1 MANYCYK
8 VMFGT
13 LVLGLIAFLIVNV
26 RQHVLAQ
33 GQYKQVRSITGPV
46 RGERRLSLFDQR
58 QYYAFR
64 GIPYAE
70 KPIGPDRFKA
80 PRPVRPWKT
89 VRNCYEHSN
98 VCIQQTADRQI
109 IGDEDCLYLNVYTS
123 DVEPPEDKRR
133 AVMVWIPGENWFSGS
148 GDVDFQGPDFLVEE
162 DIVVVTLNYRLGM
175 FGFFATETTDFSGN
189 QGLKDQ
195 QLALEWVFENIHLF
209 GGDTK
214 RITVFGR
221 GAGSVSTFL
230 HMMAK
235 RSEPLFK
242 RTIQMSTTFE
252 ERFMFKP
259 AVPPKMIGIVQDYLR
274 KQSRKHRTSKD
285 VIDELM
291 DMNAKDITANF
302 PYEWNPFVGPVLE
315 RQDAEHAFLS
325 EQTWLKPNWT
335 TTKDILA
342 GYTSAEAIA
351 IPSYFDVYKRNQ
363 TLPIFDTNLSPV
375 RSEAYQSAMAE
386 IRDRYFANATA
397 DRSKLVRLMTD
408 LYQIYP
414 IDKKIRH
421 LAARSK
427 GSVYYYS
434 FDLDTQFN
442 YNKRWLHGETEIV
455 GASHGD
461 IQCYVFRCE
470 AVPDMYANV
479 TIDSLPYNQIKTIT
493 RLYANF
499 AKSGVPLLAWLPV
512 TKNVVNV
519 LNITQK
525 ELAPAIDPFREGR
538 SFWDGIMER
547 EEGRIL

>member
-26 RQHVLAQ
+26 RQHVMAQ
-33 GQYKQVRSITGPV
+33 GQYKLVRSITGPV
-46 RGERRLSLFDQR
+46 RGERRLSMFDQR

-89 VRNCYEHSN
+89 VRNCYEHAP
-98 VCIQQTADRQI
+98 VCIQQTPKRQI
-109 IGDEDCLYLNVYTS
+109 IGEEDCLYLNVYTQEV
-123 DVEPPEDKRR
+123 DPLEDKRR
-133 AVMVWIPGENWFSGS
+133 AVMVWIPGDNWFSGS

-162 DIVVVTLNYRLGM
+162 DIVVVTMNYRLGM
-175 FGFFATETTDFSGN
+175 FGFFAMETAEFSGN

-209 GGDTK
+209 GGDPK

-235 RSEPLFK
+235 GSEKLFK

-252 ERFMFKP
+252 ERFMFKQ
-259 AVPPKMIGIVQDYLR
+259 AVPSKMIGIVQDYLR
-274 KQSRKHRTSKD
+274 KHSGKNRTSKD
-285 VIDELM
+285 VIDKMLELP
-291 DMNAKDITANF
+291 AKDITANF
-302 PYEWNPFVGPVLE
+302 PFEWNPFVGPTLE
-315 RQDAEHAFLS
+315 RADAEHVFLS
-325 EQTWLKPNWT
+325 EQPWLKPNWT

-342 GYTSAEAIA
+342 GFTSAEAIA
-351 IPSYFDVYKRNQ
+351 VPAYFEDYKRNQ
-363 TLPIFDTNLSPV
+363 TLPIFGTNLSPI
-375 RSEAYQSAMAE
+375 RSEAYQTSMAT
-386 IRDRYFANATA
+386 IRDHYFSNATA
-397 DRSKLVRLMTD
+397 DRPNLVRLLTD

-427 GSVYYYS
+427 GSVYYYR

-442 YNKRWLHGETEIV
+442 YNKRWLHEETEIQ

-470 AVPDMYANV
+470 AVPKMYANV

-499 AKSGVPLLAWLPV
+499 AKSGVPLLAWMPV
-512 TKNVVNV
+512 TKNVINF

-525 ELAPAIDPFREGR
+525 ELVPAIDPFREGR
-538 SFWDGIMER
+538 AFWNGILEDGS
-547 EEGRIL
+547 